1 MKYVIL
7 KKKIKE
13 RNSIIVGVIIKATL
27 MKTLWHHG
35 KINLDMSRWEE
46 FRNASTNLIRE
57 TLLHTIFINSRLFR
71 FTIIRNMRI
80 FFSSIPT
87 TLDMHTL

>member
-1 MKYVIL
+1 
-7 KKKIKE
+7 
-13 RNSIIVGVIIKATL
+13 
-27 MKTLWHHG
+27 
-35 KINLDMSRWEE
+35 MSRWEE